1 MYRSLLK
8 PVLDVLVALLALIV
22 LLPVF
27 MAVMIILAIAN
38 TGTPFFTQLR
48 PGLHGIIFKII
59 KFKTM
64 NDKKDSN
71 GFLLSDAERIT
82 KTGFSIRK
90 TAFIK
95 IIKLQNCI

>member
-1 MYRSLLK
+1 MYKSFFKSFFDSITAFLGLLFLS
-8 PVLDVLVALLALIV
+8 PIFVFVTIGLYLANQGK
-22 LLPVF
+22 
-27 MAVMIILAIAN
+27 A
-38 TGTPFFTQLR
+38 FFIQKR
-48 PGLHGIIFKII
+48 PGLHGRIFKII

-64 NDKKDSN
+64 KDKKDSN
-71 GFLLSDAERIT
+71 GFLLLDAERIT

>member
-1 MYRSLLK
+1 MYNKIIKPLLNR
-8 PVLDVLVALLALIV
+8 LVALLAFIALSQVFLI
-22 LLPVF
+22 
-27 MAVMIILAIAN
+27 VMIILATAN
-38 TGTPFFTQLR
+38 SGTPFFTQLR
-48 PGLHGIIFKII
+48 PGLHGRIFKIV

-71 GFLLSDAERIT
+71 GFLLLDAERIT

-90 TAFIK
+90 TVFIK

>member
-1 MYRSLLK
+1 MYNKIIKPLLNR
-8 PVLDVLVALLALIV
+8 LVALLALIA
-22 LLPVF
+22 LSQVF
-27 MAVMIILAIAN
+27 LIVMIILATAN
-38 TGTPFFTQLR
+38 SGTPFFTQLR
-48 PGLHGIIFKII
+48 PGLHGRIFKIV

-71 GFLLSDAERIT
+71 GFLLLDAERIT

-90 TAFIK
+90 TVFIK

>member
-1 MYRSLLK
+1 MYQSIIK
-8 PVLDVLVALLALIV
+8 PVLDIVVALLVFTV

-27 MAVMIILAIAN
+27 VVIMLILTISN
-38 TGTPFFTQLR
+38 VGTPFFTQLR
-48 PGLHGIIFKII
+48 PGLHGSIFKII

-71 GFLLSDAERIT
+71 RFLLSDAERIT

>member
-1 MYRSLLK
+1 MYQSLIK
-8 PVLDVLVALLALIV
+8 PVLDIVVALLVFIV

-27 MAVMIILAIAN
+27 VVIMLILTITNA
-38 TGTPFFTQLR
+38 GTPFFTQLR
-48 PGLHGIIFKII
+48 PGLHGRIFKIV

-71 GFLLSDAERIT
+71 GFLLLDAERIT